1 MVTLAEKL
9 SSVLPGDINH
19 SFFCC
24 SGSEA
29 NEGALLL
36 ARLYTGKNE
45 FISLNN
51 SLHGRTYLTM
61 SVTGLPMWR
70 ADPMLS
76 DCVTFVPNVYSKE
89 KTLDEAAT
97 DSLKAIEDVISSKG
111 ADKIAALIAEPIQ
124 GNSGIITP
132 PQWYFKKLK
141 TILEK
146 NGILLIIDEVQT
158 GKNY

>member
-1 MVTLAEKL
+1 
-9 SSVLPGDINH
+9 
-19 SFFCC
+19 
-24 SGSEA
+24 
-29 NEGALLL
+29 
-36 ARLYTGKNE
+36 
-45 FISLNN
+45 
-51 SLHGRTYLTM
+51 M